1 MTFMFYLHDIN
12 GFPKTFYILTKELI
26 INALPQGVEIALL
39 EDKKLVELH
48 SEKADA
54 NFAVGDLYLG
64 KVKKLIPGLNA
75 AFVEVGFEKD
85 AFLHYTDL
93 SPYVRSILKFTNLA
107 VNDQSEEGFDF
118 AKFKVEPEIIKTG
131 KITEVLNGRPNIL
144 VQILK
149 EPIAAKGPRL
159 SCELSLPGRFVV
171 VTPFNDIVAVS
182 RKIHSSEE
190 RKRLQKIIEAIKPKN
205 LGVIVRTAAEGK
217 HTAELHEDLLS
228 LVATW
233 KTMQSNLKGAVAP
246 SKILSEQGKAN
257 SILRDLLNA
266 DFNRIVI
273 NDKNIYADTKVYIQR
288 IAPDKVDIVS
298 FYNNGLPIFDNFGVT
313 KQVKAAFGKTVNLP
327 SGAYL
332 IIEHTEALHVVDVN
346 SGYKSVSN
354 NQEQN
359 ALETNLE
366 AAEEIARQLR
376 LRDLGGII
384 VVDFIDMKLM
394 DNKKRLADV
403 MDQFMR
409 ADRAKHAVLPI
420 TKFGLMQ
427 ITRQRMKPE
436 MNINTSEVCPSC
448 QGTGKISSTLILED
462 EIAKNLSYLIMQ
474 KHKGLTI
481 EVHPIVYTYLTAG
494 FFSRRFKW
502 SWKYKQKIK
511 IKVNSSYH
519 LTEFRFFD
527 DSDEEIKL

>member
-1 MTFMFYLHDIN
+1 M
-12 GFPKTFYILTKELI
+12 TKELI
-26 INALPQGVEIALL
+26 INAIPQGVEIALL
-39 EDKKLVELH
+39 EDKMLVELH

-93 SPYVRSILKFTNLA
+93 SPYVRSILKFTQLSIA
-107 VNDQSEEGFDF
+107 QKKGELSDF
-118 AKFKVEPEIIKTG
+118 SKFRVESEIIKTG
-131 KITEVLNGRPNIL
+131 KINEVLTGKPNIL

-190 RKRLQKIIEAIKPKN
+190 RKRLQKIIEAVKPKN

-228 LVATW
+228 LENTW
-233 KTMQSNLKGAVAP
+233 KTIQQNLAGAVAP
-246 SKILSEQGKAN
+246 TRILSEQGKTN

-266 DFNRIVI
+266 DFNRIVV
-273 NDKNIYADTKVYIQR
+273 NDKTIYTETKSYIQR
-288 IAPDKVDIVS
+288 IASDKSDIIS
-298 FYNNGLPIFDNFGVT
+298 YYNNGLPIFDHYGVT
-313 KQVKAAFGKTVNLP
+313 KQVKASFGKTVNLP

-332 IIEHTEALHVVDVN
+332 IIEHTEALHVIDVN

-366 AAEEIARQLR
+366 AAKEIARQLR

-394 DNKKRLADV
+394 DNKKKLADA
-403 MDQFMR
+403 MDEYMHT
-409 ADRAKHAVLPI
+409 DRAKHAVLPI

-448 QGTGKISSTLILED
+448 NGTGKISSTLILED
-462 EIAKNLSYLIMQ
+462 EIAKNLNYLIMQ
-474 KHKGLTI
+474 RHKGLTI
-481 EVHPIVYTYLTAG
+481 EVHPILYTYLASG
-494 FFSRRFKW
+494 FPSRRLKW
-502 SWKYKQKIK
+502 CWKYKQL
-511 IKVNSSYH
+511 IKVKINNAYH

-527 DSDEEIKL
+527 DNDEEIKL

>member
-1 MTFMFYLHDIN
+1 
-12 GFPKTFYILTKELI
+12 LTKELI
-26 INALPQGVEIALL
+26 INAQSQGVEIALL

-64 KVKKLIPGLNA
+64 RVKKLIPGLNA

-93 SPYVRSILKFTNLA
+93 SPYVRSILKFTNQA
-107 VNDQSEEGFDF
+107 INDNGEVPFEFSS
-118 AKFKVEPEIIKTG
+118 FKVEPEIIKTG
-131 KITEVLNGRPNIL
+131 KITEVLNGKPNIL

-182 RKIHSSEE
+182 RKIHSGDE

-217 HTAELHEDLLS
+217 HTAELHEDLLA
-228 LVATW
+228 LEATW
-233 KTMQSNLKGAVAP
+233 KTIQQNLKNAEAP
-246 SKILSEQGKAN
+246 TKILSEQGKTT
-257 SILRDLLNA
+257 SMLRDLLNA
-266 DFNRIVI
+266 DFNRIVV
-273 NDKNIYADTKVYIQR
+273 NDKNIFSDTKTYLQR
-288 IAPDKVDIVS
+288 IAPDKTDIVS
-298 FYNNGLPIFDNFGVT
+298 YYNNGQSIFDSYGIT
-313 KQVKAAFGKTVNLP
+313 KQVKGSFGKTVNLP

-332 IIEHTEALHVVDVN
+332 IIEHTEALHVIDVN

-384 VVDFIDMKLM
+384 VVDFIDMKLP
-394 DNKKRLADV
+394 DNKKKLTDA
-403 MDQFMR
+403 MDQFMKV
-409 ADRAKHAVLPI
+409 DRAKHAVLPI

-436 MNINTSEVCPSC
+436 MKINTSEVCPSC
-448 QGTGKISSTLILED
+448 EGTGKISSTLVLED

-481 EVHPIVYTYLTAG
+481 EVHPILFTYLTAG
-494 FFSRRFKW
+494 FPSRRFKW

-511 IKVNSSYH
+511 VKPNSAYH

-527 DSDEEIKL
+527 ENDEEIKL